1 MKTEKYTVK
10 NTAGMFNLL
19 KGIAMLIVIFGH
31 TYTLFPDFLLNHAIG
46 DSGRT
51 LFTSYSIGEASA
63 LLLYSIFY
71 VILMPSLF
79 VISGYGSRKTT
90 FKKNLSKQFK
100 SIMVPYIITMLLTSA
115 LHLCTHF
122 CLYRYFPGSVK
133 ETLKVLAGSL
143 LGLSKTTYIGD
154 VEIFSNGPN
163 WFLMALFVSMI
174 VFNSL
179 VSYFDKTKLLIAVLL
194 TSTAGWLLSLVYIVP
209 WCLSQ
214 GLISVAYI
222 YMGYYAKKNKL
233 FTEGINTVKKSVC
246 VILIVV
252 SFLTIRLLGYVD
264 MMASSV
270 YPLSMLSIL
279 LDGLFGVCFIYLFLL
294 LNRFNGIITSFIR
307 NVGQYSIYI
316 LCIHTIE
323 MMGFPLY
330 HFTENWKGG
339 PFSGTI
345 LFFLIRSTVVIST
358 CFLFVKLKDLVLV
371 KVSKNREENNDV

>member
-19 KGIAMLIVIFGH
+19 KGIAMFIVIFGH
-31 TYTLFPDFLLNHAIG
+31 TYTLFPDFLINHAI
-46 DSGRT
+46 SETGRT
-51 LFTSYSIGEASA
+51 RFADFSIGESTA
-63 LLLYSIFY
+63 LLLYNISY
-71 VILMPSLF
+71 CILMPSLYI
-79 VISGYGSRKTT
+79 ISGYGSRKTS

-100 SIMVPYIITMLLTSA
+100 SLMIPYIITMLLTSA

-143 LGLSKTTYIGD
+143 LGLSKTTTFGD
-154 VEIFSNGPN
+154 VTIFSNGPN
-163 WFLMALFVSMI
+163 WFLLSLFVGMI
-174 VFNSL
+174 VFNTL
-179 VSYFDKTKLLIAVLL
+179 VSYFDKAKLLIAVLL
-194 TSTAGWLLSLVYIVP
+194 VSTAGWLLSLLYIVP

-233 FTEGINTVKKSVC
+233 FTEGINTGKKAVC

-252 SFLTIRLLGYVD
+252 SFMTIRIMGYVD
-264 MMASSV
+264 SMAGSI

-279 LDGLFGVCFIYLFLL
+279 LDGLFGVCFIYLFLF
-294 LNRFNGIITSFIR
+294 LNRFNGFITSFIR
-307 NVGQYSIYI
+307 NVGQYSIYV
-316 LCIHTIE
+316 LSVHTIE
-323 MMGFPLY
+323 MLGFPLY

-339 PFSGTI
+339 PVAGTF
-345 LFFLIRSTVVIST
+345 LFWLLRSAVNISI
-358 CFLFVKLKDLVLV
+358 CFLFVKVKDLVLV
-371 KVSKNREENNDV
+371 KVSKNREANNDV

>member
-19 KGIAMLIVIFGH
+19 KGIAMFIVIFGH
-31 TYTLFPDFLLNHAIG
+31 TYTLFPDSILNHAIS
-46 DSGRT
+46 DSGMT
-51 LFTSYSIGEASA
+51 LFANFSSGQAIA

-71 VILMPSLF
+71 CILMPSLF
-79 VISGYGSRKTT
+79 VISGYGTRKTT

-100 SIMVPYIITMLLTSA
+100 ALIVPYIITMLLTSA

-143 LGLSKTTYIGD
+143 LGLSKTTHFGD

-163 WFLMALFVSMI
+163 WFLLTLFVSMI
-174 VFNSL
+174 IFNTL
-179 VSYFDKTKLLIAVLL
+179 VSYFDKAKLLIAVLL
-194 TSTAGWLLSLVYIVP
+194 VSTAGWLLSLVYIVP

-233 FTEGINTVKKSVC
+233 FTEGINTGKKAVC

-252 SFLTIRLLGYVD
+252 SFMTIRILGHVD

-279 LDGLFGVCFIYLFLL
+279 SDGLFAVCFIYLFLF
-294 LNRFNGIITSFIR
+294 LNRFNGFITSFIR
-307 NVGQYSIYI
+307 NVGQYSIYV

-323 MMGFPLY
+323 MLGFPLY
-330 HFTENWKGG
+330 HFSEKWKGD
-339 PFSGTI
+339 PISGAL
-345 LFFLIRSTVVIST
+345 LFWLIRSAVIIST
-358 CFLFVKLKDLVLV
+358 CFLFVKVKDIVLI
-371 KVSKNREENNDV
+371 KVSKKEETTDNV